1 MFSEETKP
9 KKQRNEEC
17 FINCLPGD
25 LIERIFL
32 RLRVST
38 LLRCID
44 VCKQWHKIIRDPQF
58 VASHLQHAPHCAL
71 VFFPQESVS
80 GEPCPADAI
89 VIDGA
94 WSHSKCA
101 VPVIGPDDFLC
112 GSCNGLLCLYTKTST
127 IKIANLATGEHL
139 HLEKP
144 VKNSRGDHFLFYSFG
159 CHPSTKEYKI
169 IHFLVDHVK
178 GCYRPHDDNK
188 FSAIQVYT
196 LGDEKWRDIRT
207 PESLSLNC
215 VKNSSAINVDGIMY
229 WLTED
234 MVASWQHAVMT
245 FDLNEESFARIEL
258 PAVVP
263 EDCAGG
269 GPRRYWIREIDG
281 KISIATAQTYPSQ
294 PRRLVAKGGIIPPLV
309 NVFGD
314 LQIWTLDNKAEQ
326 RWNQKY
332 NIQYPPDYI
341 PGPNLVHGDK
351 IILPSFGCSLYSY
364 ELLGENFHTKLGKMA
379 KLLDFSPHKP
389 GNMKSYIFVKS
400 LVRLDVYKNAGI
412 VRRPKQREGWELK
425 KWETWEQELSKNEK
439 SWSVVHKDEH
449 DGNAS
454 GRRNGIAINALLPHI
469 VDDEIRKEIGIKI
482 DQIFPNFPDQQPRPL
497 RRFNCVAQ
505 RQDMENLLARMKN
518 WNSITKA
525 MDTIIS
531 MMRSA
536 LEDQVGASSSNA
548 GISQNHGEGDDT
560 KT

>member
-1 MFSEETKP
+1 MVSEENQP

-25 LIERIFL
+25 LIEQIFL
-32 RLRVST
+32 RLPVST

-58 VASHLQHAPHCAL
+58 VASHLQHAPHCVL

-80 GEPCPADAI
+80 GEPYPADAI

-94 WSHSKCA
+94 WSHSKYA

-144 VKNSRGDHFLFYSFG
+144 VKSSRGDHFLFYSFG

-169 IHFLVDHVK
+169 IHFLADHVE
-178 GCYRPHDDNK
+178 GRYRPHDDNK
-188 FSAIQVYT
+188 FSVIQVYT

-207 PESLSLNC
+207 PEALSLNC
-215 VKNSSAINVDGIMY
+215 VKNSGAINVDGIMY

-258 PAVVP
+258 PAVAP
-263 EDCAGG
+263 EDCASG

-294 PRRLVAKGGIIPPLV
+294 PRRLV
-309 NVFGD
+309 GD

-326 RWNQKY
+326 RWSQKY

-341 PGPNLVHGDK
+341 PGPNLGHGDK

-364 ELLGENFHTKLGKMA
+364 ELLGENFRTKLGKMA

-412 VRRPKQREGWELK
+412 VRRPKQRQGWELK

-439 SWSVVHKDEH
+439 SWSVVHKGEH

-454 GRRNGIAINALLPHI
+454 ARRNSIAINGLLPHI
-469 VDDEIRKEIGIKI
+469 VDDEVRKEIGIKI
-482 DQIFPNFPDQQPRPL
+482 NQIFPNFPDQQPRSL
-497 RRFNCVAQ
+497 RRLNCVAQ

-525 MDTIIS
+525 TRQVMDTIIS

-536 LEDQVGASSSNA
+536 LEDQQVGASSSNA

>member
-1 MFSEETKP
+1 MVSEENQP

-25 LIERIFL
+25 LIEQIFL
-32 RLRVST
+32 RLHVST

-58 VASHLQHAPHCAL
+58 VASHLQHAPHCVL

-80 GEPCPADAI
+80 GEPYPADAI

-94 WSHSKCA
+94 WSHSKYA

-169 IHFLVDHVK
+169 IHFLADHVE
-178 GCYRPHDDNK
+178 GRYRPHDDNK
-188 FSAIQVYT
+188 FSVIQVYT

-207 PESLSLNC
+207 PEALSLNC
-215 VKNSSAINVDGIMY
+215 VKNSGAINVDGIMY

-258 PAVVP
+258 SAVAP
-263 EDCAGG
+263 EDCASG

-294 PRRLVAKGGIIPPLV
+294 PRRLV
-309 NVFGD
+309 GD

-326 RWNQKY
+326 RWSQKY

-341 PGPNLVHGDK
+341 PGPNLGHGDK

-364 ELLGENFHTKLGKMA
+364 ELLGENFRTK
-379 KLLDFSPHKP
+379 
-389 GNMKSYIFVKS
+389 
-400 LVRLDVYKNAGI
+400 LDVYKNAGI
-412 VRRPKQREGWELK
+412 VRRPKQRQGWELK

-439 SWSVVHKDEH
+439 SWSVVHKNEH

-454 GRRNGIAINALLPHI
+454 ARRNSIAINGLLPHI
-469 VDDEIRKEIGIKI
+469 VDDEVRKEIGIKI
-482 DQIFPNFPDQQPRPL
+482 NQIFPNFPDQQPRSL
-497 RRFNCVAQ
+497 RRLNCVAQ
-505 RQDMENLLARMKN
+505 RQDMESLLARMKN

-525 MDTIIS
+525 TRQVMDTIIS

-548 GISQNHGEGDDT
+548 GISQNHGEGGISQDHGKGDDT